1 MKTFGQHSKE
11 LEENLRTTS
20 MNFRQNK
27 DPKRALQHAKQ
38 LAKKYKIEVNPKGVK
53 PEKKGD
59 VLFRGPAKNL
69 IDFVKKQQEFL
80 SKMAFSESL
89 EESPL
94 NTQSIQGLKIMA
106 DRMVRKLSGE
116 GLQRRVQLMTQIGKI
131 LGIKVKILPNG
142 KIELK

>member
-1 MKTFGQHSKE
+1 MKTFGQHIALNEDGHKDVS
-11 LEENLRTTS
+11 S
-20 MNFRQNK
+20 MK
-27 DPKRALQHAKQ
+27 TKVKTAMMALQKMNT
-38 LAKKYKIEVNPKGVK
+38 E
-53 PEKKGD
+53 
-59 VLFRGPAKNL
+59 
-69 IDFVKKQQEFL
+69 L
-80 SKMAFSESL
+80 SKLPDDGDLPTWWTNKVAVAVDKLDGMADYLDTQVENL

-116 GLQRRVQLMTQIGKI
+116 GLQRRVQLMTQKGKI

>member
-11 LEENLRTTS
+11 
-20 MNFRQNK
+20 
-27 DPKRALQHAKQ
+27 
-38 LAKKYKIEVNPKGVK
+38 
-53 PEKKGD
+53 
-59 VLFRGPAKNL
+59 
-69 IDFVKKQQEFL
+69 
-80 SKMAFSESL
+80 L

-116 GLQRRVQLMTQIGKI
+116 GLKRRVQMMTQIGKI
-131 LGIKVKILPNG
+131 LGINVKVLPNG